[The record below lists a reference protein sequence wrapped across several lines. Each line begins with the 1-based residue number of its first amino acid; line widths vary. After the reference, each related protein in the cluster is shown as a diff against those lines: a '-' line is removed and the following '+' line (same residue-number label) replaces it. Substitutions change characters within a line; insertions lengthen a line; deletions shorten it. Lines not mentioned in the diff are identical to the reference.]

1 MAEREKINPSIEQ
14 IKDLKAKAEGEINLI
29 LSALQ
34 WDTLCSIK
42 SVNFISEDGYG
53 AQRIIH
59 DVKIDLFV

>member
-1 MAEREKINPSIEQ
+1 MAECENINPSIEQ

-34 WDTLCSIK
+34 WQTLCSVK
-42 SVNFISEDGYG
+42 SLTFTSEDGYR

-59 DVKIDLFV
+59 DVKIDLSV